1 MKNWT
6 KCIVLVFLF
15 SCGGNGLP
23 GGVLQK
29 DQMEAVVWDMIEADQ
44 YYRDFLTKDSLKLD
58 LKTERVKLYERV
70 FQMHHTNRETFD
82 KSYAYYSAHPKLM
95 QEVFDSLSA
104 KGTRKLQ
111 DLYKPAI
118 QPVDTS
124 SQSRLRKRLDSLK
137 PQ

>member
-1 MKNWT
+1 MKDWM
-6 KCIVLVFLF
+6 KCTLLVFLF
-15 SCGGNGLP
+15 SCSGNGLP
-23 GGVLQK
+23 GGVLPR
-29 DQMEAVVWDMIEADQ
+29 DQMEAVVWDMIAADQ
-44 YYRDFLTKDSLKLD
+44 YYRDFLVKDSLKLD
-58 LKTERVKLYERV
+58 IRAERLKLYERV

-82 KSYAYYSAHPKLM
+82 KSYAYYSANPKLM

-124 SQSRLRKRLDSLK
+124 SQGRLRKRLDSLR